1 MDFLCQAIIFDVD
14 GVLIDSDPVAE
25 RHWRAWADR
34 HGVDYDAIARIHHG
48 RPTVETIRQV
58 APHVDAAQEAHI
70 KETAEADDTDG
81 LRLYPGVKELLTRLP
96 RDRWGVATSG
106 TRRTVSLRFPHL
118 GLPEPLVMVTADDV
132 QRGKPAPD
140 PYLLAAER
148 MGVAPADCLVIEDA
162 PAGVEAAKAAGATV
176 IAVLTTNRA
185 EDLGLADAIAPAL
198 ATIQI
203 SIAAEGLRV
212 WIDSA
217 V

>member
-58 APHVDAAQEAHI
+58 APHVDAAKEAHS
-70 KETAEADDTDG
+70 KETAEADDTNG
-81 LRLYPGVKELLTRLP
+81 LILYPGAKELLAGLP

-106 TRRTVSLRFPHL
+106 TRRTVSLRFPYL
-118 GLPEPLVMVTADDV
+118 GLLEPSVMVTADDV

-148 MGVAPADCLVIEDA
+148 LGVAPADCLVIEDA

-176 IAVLTTNRA
+176 IAVTTTNRA

-198 ATIQI
+198 AALQI
-203 SIAAEGLRV
+203 SVGPNGLLVRV
-212 WIDSA
+212 GA